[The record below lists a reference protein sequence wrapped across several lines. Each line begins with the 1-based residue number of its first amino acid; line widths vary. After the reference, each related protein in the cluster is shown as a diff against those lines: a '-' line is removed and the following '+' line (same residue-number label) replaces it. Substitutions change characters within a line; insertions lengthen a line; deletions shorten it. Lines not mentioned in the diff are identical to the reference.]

1 MDSVGIVIVQTDEVL
16 QRLVAVEPAAVLAH
30 LNQPRPHRAGGCV
43 NPHGFCRLD
52 NRAIDVQCG
61 RRFLG
66 HAEAG
71 GKVGSIAGP
80 GGGGDD
86 CVDVVDR
93 QCRFDQALAD
103 RLAALIAASDP
114 STPTT
119 TGADDFHMIR
129 LLIPWAMHSPC
140 PGRYWNP

>member
-1 MDSVGIVIVQTDEVL
+1 VRQAVQRGPRSDSGARGDVEDASS
-16 QRLVAVEPAAVLAH
+16 RSAAASRAVEG
-30 LNQPRPHRAGGCV
+30 RRHRGCV
-43 NPHGFCRLD
+43 RALIYGD
-52 NRAIDVQCG
+52 NDL
-61 RRFLG
+61 FLG

-71 GKVGSIAGP
+71 GKVGSVAGP

-129 LLIPWAMHSPC
+129 PLIPWAMHSPC

>member
-1 MDSVGIVIVQTDEVL
+1 M
-16 QRLVAVEPAAVLAH
+16 
-30 LNQPRPHRAGGCV
+30 RALIFG
-43 NPHGFCRLD
+43 D
-52 NRAIDVQCG
+52 NDL
-61 RRFLG
+61 FLG

-71 GKVGSIAGP
+71 GKVGSVAGP

-129 LLIPWAMHSPC
+129 LLTPWAMHSPC